1 MSPNQHFVDGKFL
14 TFDLNHEEYAISLGK
29 VLEIVGAKGI
39 LDSDHEEPCLR
50 GVISIRDQRVPV
62 LDLRCRFGFEPRA
75 KKEESAVLIT
85 VFEPE
90 LFKVGLV
97 VDSVR
102 QVMHIRTGILE
113 KPLTVK
119 EDPRAEFIWGQV
131 DVEGRKIMIL
141 NSDKWGQYLRPLS
154 SV

>member
-1 MSPNQHFVDGKFL
+1 MTQNHHFVDGKFL
-14 TFDLNHEEYAISLGK
+14 VFDLNHEEYAIALGK

-39 LDSDHEEPCLR
+39 LDSDHEEACLR
-50 GVISIRDQRVPV
+50 GVISIRDQKVPV

-75 KKEESAVLIT
+75 KKEDSAVLIT

-102 QVMHIRTGILE
+102 QVMHIRTGILG
-113 KPLTVK
+113 KPLIEEK
-119 EDPRAEFIWGQV
+119 DLRAEFIWGRV
-131 DVEGRKIMIL
+131 EVEGRTIMIL

>member
-1 MSPNQHFVDGKFL
+1 MTQNQHFIDGKFL
-14 TFDLNHEEYAISLGK
+14 VFDLNHEEYAIALGK

-39 LDSDHEEPCLR
+39 LDFDHEEPCLR
-50 GVISIRDQRVPV
+50 GVVSIRDQKVPV

-75 KKEESAVLIT
+75 KKEDSAVLIT

-113 KPLTVK
+113 KPPTEK
-119 EDPRAEFIWGQV
+119 EDTRAEFILV
-131 DVEGRKIMIL
+131 RVKVEGRTIMIL